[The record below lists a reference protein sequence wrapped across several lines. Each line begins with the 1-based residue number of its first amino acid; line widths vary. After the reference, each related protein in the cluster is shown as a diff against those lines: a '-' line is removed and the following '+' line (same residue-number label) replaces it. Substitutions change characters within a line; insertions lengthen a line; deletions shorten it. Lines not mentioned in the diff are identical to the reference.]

1 MAIAFGGPIFPN
13 NSVPAVHNNYV
24 GPPNNY
30 PAYMPAPPAGPPAP
44 VQVPGLPNNVQPTL
58 VNNAPPQHPLDVVF
72 PPHIGP
78 RPVDQAFGRG
88 GIGTPVTHGSLSAYL
103 NQPFHSNFL
112 QTLGGDPRF
121 SGNLGG
127 NGLSLIGGPHPLP
140 DGRFSEGLVPGSPVV
155 GPISEGLVPGSPFH
169 SNFERPATDE
179 SHATG
184 IIDHLTAAL
193 GRARDP
199 ELKGSLSTALAA
211 LHKFVQGRHK
221 EHENALQGKL
231 SPRLMKEAYTNGPAR
246 SVSGNF

>member
-24 GPPNNY
+24 APPNNY

-103 NQPFHSNFL
+103 NQPFMGIHGFGP
-112 QTLGGDPRF
+112 GG
-121 SGNLGG
+121 
-127 NGLSLIGGPHPLP
+127 
-140 DGRFSEGLVPGSPVV
+140 VV
-155 GPISEGLVPGSPFH
+155 GMFPQRFSEGLVPGSPFH
-169 SNFERPATDE
+169 SNFELPATDE

-184 IIDHLTAAL
+184 IIDHLTSAL